1 MHEAMSASSSGLAQ
15 FNRIFQRSYRTGG
28 KSLDRGSLP
37 TALHYLTER
46 GLHKGKQRGQW
57 VSICCPA
64 HKSGAEDHPSMRVS
78 VTDGHFKCMACGA
91 KGGDLIALHRL
102 ITGLGFRDAVRDIGG
117 RFHD

>member
-1 MHEAMSASSSGLAQ
+1 MREAMNNAGNGLAQ
-15 FNRIFQRSYRTGG
+15 FKRIFQRANPSGH

-37 TALHYLTER
+37 TPLQYLTEHN
-46 GLHKGKQRGQW
+46 LHKGKKRGQW
-57 VSICCPA
+57 VAIRCPA

-78 VTDGHFKCMACGA
+78 VFDGHFKCMACGA
-91 KGGDLIALHRL
+91 KGGDLVALHRL